1 MGRENTVIGCMIG
14 GNVRDLLRQAC
25 GELKILLYE
34 TNCSTDLIAIP
45 SMLSVVDPSAM
56 EPRDLA
62 DVLDWVTDL
71 EDPQYRILFTE
82 AVTGLS
88 NRLSRNVIA
97 APACWS
103 YDHFKFLLLKLRAA
117 ARRRA
122 HECRTYD
129 RKLFR
134 LVYVLREFHSKK
146 KVNTRELANAFNVS
160 IRAYS
165 GPNRPPIPGQIVHPF
180 RLNSST
186 HSGANRPLIPAQIVH
201 RFRVSVR

>member
-1 MGRENTVIGCMIG
+1 MQTMGRENTVIGCMIG
-14 GNVRDLLRQAC
+14 GNVRDMLRQAC

-34 TNCSTDLIAIP
+34 TDCSTDLIAIP

-97 APACWS
+97 APSCWS
-103 YDHFKFLLLKLRAA
+103 HDHFKFLLLKLRAA
-117 ARRRA
+117 SRRRA

-146 KVNTRELANAFNVS
+146 KVNTRELANEFNVS
-160 IRAYS
+160 IRTVQRDLELLQSLGECIDYDCASNTYT
-165 GPNRPPIPGQIVHPF
+165 IPDWWTSIIAP
-180 RLNSST
+180 
-186 HSGANRPLIPAQIVH
+186 
-201 RFRVSVR
+201 